1 MALSPGAGASGG
13 GGVIVVVA
21 AVGALTLA
29 ALLGAGDSANAT
41 AALVSAR
48 AGSYPGVVAW
58 SVGWH
63 FAGGLV
69 AGSAV
74 ARTVVGIVQVPA
86 ALLALTLAAASF
98 ASVAFTWV
106 MTRRGF
112 PASASVG
119 LVGGL
124 AGAGVAAGGWRAV
137 QWVSAPFSGRAGVTG
152 VLLGILLAPVLGSLF
167 AAIIGRGLRR
177 LSFRVTR
184 HAVRP
189 LRGGVWLTSAA
200 VALSDGTNDG
210 QKSMGVLAVAV
221 SGSAALASPGT
232 GIGWGVKA
240 VCAAVLALGT
250 GLGGRQVIAT
260 VSRGLARPGPVG
272 SLAAQSASAG
282 VIFLGAAAG
291 LPLATSAVVTSAM
304 VGTGIAGR
312 RRHVR
317 WQAVGAILLVWAVTL
332 PACALLGA
340 GIFEAFRVLTL

>member
-1 MALSPGAGASGG
+1 M
-13 GGVIVVVA
+13 IVAVA
-21 AVGALTLA
+21 AMGALALA
-29 ALLGAGDSANAT
+29 ALLGASDSANAT

-58 SVGWH
+58 SIGWH
-63 FAGGLV
+63 FAGGML

-74 ARTVVGIVQVPA
+74 ARTVAGIVHVPSA
-86 ALLALTLAAASF
+86 RLALTLAAGSF

-106 MTRRGF
+106 ATRRGF

-137 QWVSAPFSGRAGVTG
+137 QWVSAPFSRHLGVTG
-152 VLLGILLAPVLGSLF
+152 VLAGILLAPVLGSLL
-167 AAIIGRGLRR
+167 AAIIDRGLRP
-177 LSFRVTR
+177 LSFRMTR
-184 HAVRP
+184 QAARP
-189 LRGGVWLTSAA
+189 LRGGVWLASAA
-200 VALSDGTNDG
+200 VALADGTNDG
-210 QKSMGVLAVAV
+210 QKRMGVLAVAM
-221 SGSAALASPGT
+221 SGGAALAPAGA
-232 GIGWGVKA
+232 GIGWEIKA
-240 VCAAVLALGT
+240 VCAAVLAFGA

-282 VIFLGAAAG
+282 VIFLGAAIG

-317 WQAVGAILLVWAVTL
+317 WQAVGAIGWVWAVTL

-340 GIFEAFRVLTL
+340 GLFEAFRVITL